1 MLRNDWKDR
10 MEPDDMVCAN
20 CEHWKEAAKVAIP
33 MDDGFMERRLCRH
46 AEFYGDAG
54 AGAVTL
60 VGPESDCTGAGTC
73 AFLPSDA
80 YLENIETATPRD
92 DYGVRPGLDHPATLF
107 AEPQR
112 CAV

>member
-20 CEHWKEAAKVAIP
+20 CEHWKEAARVAIP

-46 AEFYGDAG
+46 AGFYGDAG

-60 VGPESDCTGAGTC
+60 VGPESDWHREPEPARSG
-73 AFLPSDA
+73 LPMRTLRTSKQPRRA
-80 YLENIETATPRD
+80 MTTA
-92 DYGVRPGLDHPATLF
+92 
-107 AEPQR
+107 
-112 CAV
+112 

>member
-60 VGPESDCTGAGTC
+60 VGPESDCTGARSCLLMSTLK
-73 AFLPSDA
+73 ASKRPRRA
-80 YLENIETATPRD
+80 MTTA
-92 DYGVRPGLDHPATLF
+92 
-107 AEPQR
+107 
-112 CAV
+112 